1 MEKGLQIAALQSLTS
16 SEDQISEQVD
26 SQEGEQ
32 LRLYSLKKQ
41 TENNIG
47 TSPKLKRIVYYGS
60 SCFFNFLR
68 SLLASYLMLKV
79 QGFFYAYALGKRIK
93 D

>member
-1 MEKGLQIAALQSLTS
+1 MEKGLQTAARQSLTS

-60 SCFFNFLR
+60 SCFFKFLR

-79 QGFFYAYALGKRIK
+79 HRFFLCICLRKAN
-93 D
+93 